1 MKIILNGGGYGER
14 VSESY
19 RLFSSLVKNKKIMY
33 IPLAWENGS
42 YESCLDWFEKEMQP
56 FGDFDIDLITS
67 AEQITTQRLNKVDG
81 IFIGGGNTY
90 KLLKMLK
97 ESAAFNNLKEYAQ
110 KDRGVIMGGSAG
122 ALIFGKSIETCIKD
136 DLNIESCDDENLV
149 GLKETDGFGFV
160 GDFSILPH
168 YKKKPKQ
175 IENTKQRIQ
184 RLLSKNY
191 KLICIPEDSSVF
203 ISGDEMKVVG
213 SQPVEIITGNQ
224 RYTMAETAVQK

>member
-1 MKIILNGGGYGER
+1 MRIILNGGGYGER

-33 IPLAWENGS
+33 IPLAWVNGS
-42 YESCLDWFEKEMQP
+42 YESCLDWFEREMQP
-56 FGDFDIDLITS
+56 FGDFNIDLITS
-67 AEQITTQRLNKVDG
+67 ADQITTQRLNKVDG

-122 ALIFGKSIETCIKD
+122 ALIFGKSIKTCIKD
-136 DLNIESCDDENLV
+136 DLNIENCDDENLV

-203 ISGDEMKVVG
+203 ISGDEIKVVG